1 MKSAVLYIVLVV
13 LLSYTAAL
21 AESATLAPPA
31 AVSPVMELS
40 ADLNDVDFSP
50 RLPLPRPLLSGL
62 SVESVRRIENPV
74 DVGTGTW
81 LWFNGEA
88 EVESEGQSPS
98 YWPVLGPILI
108 TVGVGTA
115 TWLLFTL
122 RSS

>member
-1 MKSAVLYIVLVV
+1 MRSPLLYIVLAVM
-13 LLSYTAAL
+13 LFASTAMADSSIL
-21 AESATLAPPA
+21 TPPSP
-31 AVSPVMELS
+31 VSPAMELS
-40 ADLNDVDFSP
+40 TRSDDVDFSP
-50 RLPLPRPLLSGL
+50 RLPLPRPLLVSL
-62 SVESVRRIENPV
+62 SVLPVLRIEKPL
-74 DVGTGTW
+74 DADAGTW
-81 LWFNGEA
+81 QWSNGEA